1 MPFSKV
7 RAYLDGLHVKYV
19 VIGHS
24 PAYTA
29 LETAHLS
36 HISGQELAKTV
47 LVKIDGRMAM
57 AVLPACH
64 LIDFELFGRSIGARS
79 VALASEAELRGL
91 FPDCELGAM
100 PPFGNLYGLPVF
112 VAERLTEQGE
122 IAFNAGSHSVLF
134 QMAYADF
141 ARLVRP
147 QVVRLA
153 AAVAA

>member
-7 RAYLDGLHVKYV
+7 RTYLDGLHVKYV

-29 LETAHLS
+29 LETAHLA
-36 HISGQELAKTV
+36 HISGKELAKTV
-47 LVKIDGRMAM
+47 LVKVDGGMAM
-57 AVLPACH
+57 AVLPASCQ
-64 LIDFELFGRSIGARS
+64 IDFALFGRSIGAHS
-79 VALASEAELRGL
+79 VELASESELRGL

-100 PPFGNLYGLPVF
+100 PPFGNLYGLPVY
-112 VAERLTEQGE
+112 VAESLTERDE
-122 IAFNAGSHSVLF
+122 MTFNAGSHSMLF

-141 ARLVRP
+141 ARLARP
-147 QVVRLA
+147 TVVRLA